1 MIEYHK
7 IPQDLVLNI
16 SGYILLEAKK
26 NAADDADD
34 DDHPD
39 DDERGDQDQ
48 DQKAVI
54 LNP

>member
-1 MIEYHK
+1 MIEQHK

-16 SGYILLEAKK
+16 SSDILLETKE

-48 DQKAVI
+48 DQKSVI